1 MAERGMIQL
10 MAEALELT
18 ERALALVDEADV
30 PADIG
35 ACLDHARVKLDHAIE
50 RMRMSDSVVWA
61 VFPKPAA

>member
-1 MAERGMIQL
+1 MAERGTIRL

-18 ERALALVDEADV
+18 ERALPLVDEANA

-50 RMRMSDSVVWA
+50 RMRMSDCVVWA